1 MTRMRR
7 LLAYTVA
14 AWLVAQVLPAPAY
27 ALAARSPQ
35 EVVKSHFDAAK
46 RSDYDAAFACFDTPF
61 RKLFSTRVPE
71 MRDYYGVL
79 KGLLETPTAIDPA
92 VTLGDGGGRVKVT
105 FGGYVRYYYL
115 LLEEGAWKIDIFSDS
130 VYESIADARRLAFL
144 NTPGAWD
151 DDGTL
156 QLKAIQGLY
165 RIQQALESYRDT
177 HKGRLPKSL
186 SGGDSRDALIFGK
199 SLDEYPRNPFLK
211 RPVKAVAFSDRMRG
225 DFTYVQLDVGD
236 DGYPRNY
243 FLLLY
248 GPVAS
253 DEMFIDT
260 NIVYE
265 LNSLFEAN
273 DKAILKALIGEF
285 DRSFSVKLIP
295 KPAITRALPD
305 YNAMLEPQKPG
316 TAASPKST
324 TGGANQT
331 RGAAAE
337 RPAGKWRI
345 RAWGLP

>member
-1 MTRMRR
+1 MTSMRR

-14 AWLVAQVLPAPAY
+14 AWLVALVLPAPAY
-27 ALAARSPQ
+27 ALGAQSPQ
-35 EVVKSHFDAAK
+35 EVVKAHFDAAK
-46 RSDYDAAFACFDTPF
+46 RSDYDEAFACFDTAF
-61 RKLFSTRVPE
+61 RKVFSTRVPE

-79 KGLLETPTAIDPA
+79 KGLLEIPPTIDPA

-105 FGGYVRYYYL
+105 FGGCVRYYYL
-115 LLEEGAWKIDIFSDS
+115 LLEGGAWKIDIFSDS

-144 NTPGAWD
+144 NTPGEWG

-156 QLKAIQGLY
+156 QLKALQGLY

-186 SGGDSRDALIFGK
+186 SGGDSRDALIFGA
-199 SLDEYPRNPFLK
+199 SLDEYPRNPFHR
-211 RPVKAVAFSDRMRG
+211 RPMNAVAFSDRMRG
-225 DFTYVQLDVGD
+225 DFTYVPLDVGD

-243 FLLLY
+243 FLILY

-253 DEMFIDT
+253 DEMFTDT

-265 LNSLFEAN
+265 LNSLFDAD
-273 DKAILKALIGEF
+273 DKAILKALVGGF
-285 DRSFSVKLIP
+285 LRSFSVKLIP

-305 YNAMLEPQKPG
+305 YNAILEPQKPG
-316 TAASPKST
+316 TAASPKPASE
-324 TGGANQT
+324 GANQRT
-331 RGAAAE
+331 KAA
-337 RPAGKWRI
+337 PDKPPGKWRI